1 MPQRYSALFFWI
13 GLGGTADAWHR
24 PHGARH
30 RQQASGSLASLIRGS
45 WRAAFAFDR
54 TSPRSEPRPVVVSP
68 SVGSLGIKRAKPRES
83 QGTSE
88 ISYSSVNI

>member
-30 RQQASGSLASLIRGS
+30 QQQAWDHLRRSFAALGVLRLHSLAQVRVRNRALSLFRHR
-45 WRAAFAFDR
+45 RAA
-54 TSPRSEPRPVVVSP
+54 S
-68 SVGSLGIKRAKPRES
+68 G
-83 QGTSE
+83 
-88 ISYSSVNI
+88 